1 MGTKLD
7 SPEVLS
13 FLVFDDVVYQEHP
26 SYHHKVL
33 LSLVNIVL
41 ILQHN

>member
-13 FLVFDDVVYQEHP
+13 FLVVDDVVYQKHP
-26 SYHHKVL
+26 SYDHNVL
-33 LSLVNIVL
+33 FFVGQYCVDITT
-41 ILQHN
+41 